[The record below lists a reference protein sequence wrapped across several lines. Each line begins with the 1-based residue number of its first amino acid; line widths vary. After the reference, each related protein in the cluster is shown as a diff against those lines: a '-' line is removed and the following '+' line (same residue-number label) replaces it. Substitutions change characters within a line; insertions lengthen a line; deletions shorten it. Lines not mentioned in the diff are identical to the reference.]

1 MHILVVS
8 YDTQDALQ
16 KTLEEHKIEVVLST
30 LSPAFKTFDA
40 QIRLIRA
47 CAAADSVKRFAPSEW
62 LLDFEKEKYVILPI
76 IQTIPRKEMEGETV
90 RILTQIL

>member
-1 MHILVVS
+1 MS
-8 YDTQDALQ
+8 YDTQDTLQ

-47 CAAADSVKRFAPSEW
+47 CAAADSVKRFAPREW
-62 LLDFEKEKYVILPI
+62 LLDFEKEKYVPI

>member
-62 LLDFEKEKYVILPI
+62 LLDFEKEKYVPI